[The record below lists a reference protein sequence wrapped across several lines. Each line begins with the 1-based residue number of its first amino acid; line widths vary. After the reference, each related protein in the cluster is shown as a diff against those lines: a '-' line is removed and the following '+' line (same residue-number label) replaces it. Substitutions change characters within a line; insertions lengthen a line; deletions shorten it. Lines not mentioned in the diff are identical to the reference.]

1 MYLPKKN
8 AFSKDLAFHTFPA
21 LAADARPE
29 LSVEVPFHHINLTP
43 ACQLLIWFTQN
54 IRMHSK
60 AKIHIILLTQ
70 AYFPTLPILV
80 SREKMKKITKFLKKI
95 T

>member
-8 AFSKDLAFHTFPA
+8 SFSKDLAFHTFPA
-21 LAADARPE
+21 DARYE

-43 ACQLLIWFTQN
+43 PLAPACQLLIWFTQN
-54 IRMHSK
+54 IRMDSK

-70 AYFPTLPILV
+70 AYFPTLPILL
-80 SREKMKKITKFLKKI
+80 SKEKMKK
-95 T
+95 

>member
-8 AFSKDLAFHTFPA
+8 SFSKDLAFHTFPA
-21 LAADARPE
+21 LPADARSE
-29 LSVEVPFHHINLTP
+29 LSVEVPFHHINLTPPPSP

-70 AYFPTLPILV
+70 AYSPTLPILL
-80 SREKMKKITKFLKKI
+80 STKILKKK
-95 T
+95 